1 MRNTLL
7 IGLGGMVAMPAEAAP
22 AQADSVRELPVS
34 FGSGPVTLAGTLALP
49 AGHGPWPAVVII
61 AGSGPTDRDGNSRVG
76 ISPNT
81 YALLARGLAAEG
93 IASLRYDKR
102 GLPSSQGTFDYAGVT
117 LDDFA
122 ADAAAAARALAAR
135 EDVGPVF
142 FLGHSEGGT
151 LAMIAAREGAPVAGL
166 ILVSAAGRD
175 PTTILREQLGRQ
187 LPPAM
192 MAQFD
197 SLWPRYLAGD
207 TAVTPPQG
215 LAPLFQPVNRRFM
228 QSWQAFRPVETLGS
242 LRLPTLVLQGETDVQ
257 VTLEDAR
264 ALAGARP
271 DVTLV
276 TLPGVN
282 HVLKAASGATA
293 AEQMASYTDRSLP
306 LGPGVVSTL
315 AEWTRKASGGGP

>member
-1 MRNTLL
+1 MRCTLL
-7 IGLGGMVAMPAEAAP
+7 IALGCMTAMPMEAGL
-22 AQADSVRELPVS
+22 AQADSVREASLS

-49 AGHGPWPAVVII
+49 PGHGPWPAVVII
-61 AGSGPTDRDGNSRVG
+61 AGSGPTDRDGNSRMG
-76 ISPNT
+76 IAPNM

-102 GLPSSQGTFDYAGVT
+102 GLPTSQGAFDHASVT

-135 EDVGPVF
+135 DDIGPVF
-142 FLGHSEGGT
+142 LLGHSEGGT

-175 PTTILREQLGRQ
+175 PTTIIREQLARQ
-187 LPPAM
+187 LPPPM
-192 MAQFD
+192 LAQFD

-207 TAVTPPQG
+207 TAITPPQG
-215 LAPLFQPVNRRFM
+215 LAPLFVPLNRRFM
-228 QSWQAFRPVETLGS
+228 QSWQAFRPVETLAA
-242 LRLPTLVLQGETDVQ
+242 LRQPTLVLQGETDVQ
-257 VTLEDAR
+257 VTLDDAR
-264 ALAGARP
+264 ALAGARA

-282 HVLKAASGATA
+282 HVLKRASGATA
-293 AEQMASYTDRSLP
+293 AEQMASYTDRTIP
-306 LGPGVVSTL
+306 LATSVVPTL
-315 AEWTRKASGGGP
+315 AEWVRKVSAP

>member
-1 MRNTLL
+1 MRHTLL
-7 IGLGGMVAMPAEAAP
+7 IALGGMVAMPVEAGL
-22 AQADSVRELPVS
+22 AQADSVRESPFS
-34 FGSGPVTLAGTLALP
+34 FPSGPLTLAGTLALP
-49 AGHGPWPAVVII
+49 EGAGPWPAVVII
-61 AGSGPTDRDGNSRVG
+61 AGSGPTDRDGNSMMG
-76 ISPNT
+76 IAPNT

-102 GLPSSQGTFDYAGVT
+102 VLPSSRGSFDYASVT
-117 LDDFA
+117 MDDFA

-175 PTTILREQLGRQ
+175 PTTIIREQLSRQ

-192 MAQFD
+192 LAQFD
-197 SLWPRYLAGD
+197 SLWPRYLAAD
-207 TAVTPPQG
+207 TTITPPQG
-215 LAPLFQPVNRRFM
+215 LAPLFQPVNRRFL
-228 QSWQAFRPVETLGS
+228 QSWQAFRPVETLAA

-257 VTLEDAR
+257 ITLEDAR

-282 HVLKAASGATA
+282 HVLKLASGATA
-293 AEQMASYTDRSLP
+293 AEQMASYTDRTMP
-306 LGPGVVSTL
+306 LAPGVVPAVATWITEVL
-315 AEWTRKASGGGP
+315 K